1 MSYFTQYVTAGEIV
15 LDGTDFRNVAH
26 LRFKADILV
35 PCGGRYVFSRCIH
48 SRDVSLTFHFQTR
61 SCEHLECCCSR

>member
-35 PCGGRYVFSRCIH
+35 PCGGRYVFFPLY
-48 SRDVSLTFHFQTR
+48 SLLGCFTDI
-61 SCEHLECCCSR
+61 SLPGPKL